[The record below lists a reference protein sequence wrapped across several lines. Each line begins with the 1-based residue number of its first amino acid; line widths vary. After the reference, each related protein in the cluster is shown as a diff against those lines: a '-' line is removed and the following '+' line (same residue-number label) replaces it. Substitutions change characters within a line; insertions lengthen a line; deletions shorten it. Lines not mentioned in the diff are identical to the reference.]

1 MSGLDVAACTT
12 TVSIVD
18 VLFVC
23 TGNTCRSPMAE
34 AIMRR
39 LVEERGLTLSVDSA
53 GLRAESTIAPQAVRV
68 LQRRG
73 IQTHERTAVQLTE
86 EMVDRASLVLCMTE
100 EQRRILAEAMPA
112 SAARIFA
119 WGGFVARSVAG
130 TSLPQ
135 DRPLD
140 RASDPRRE
148 CEVLDPV
155 GQDDAAYEATAATI
169 ETLAVATLHA
179 LDTRNG

>member
-1 MSGLDVAACTT
+1 M
-12 TVSIVD
+12 D

-39 LVEERGLTLSVDSA
+39 LVEERRLAVSVGSA
-53 GLRAESTIAPQAVRV
+53 GLRAESTIAPQAIRV

-100 EQRRILAEAMPA
+100 EQRRILAEAMPS
-112 SAARIFA
+112 SAERIFA
-119 WGGFVARSVAG
+119 WGGFVASSTAG
-130 TSLPQ
+130 TRPQ
-135 DRPLD
+135 DGPLD
-140 RASDPRRE
+140 RASDPGRDYD
-148 CEVLDPV
+148 VPDPV
-155 GQDDAAYEATAATI
+155 GQDDAVYEATAAAI
-169 ETLAVATLHA
+169 EALAVATLHA
-179 LDTRNG
+179 LDTRDG